1 MFCGFQSNAFQN
13 NGYQILKNPDWLG
26 GGGDYYYLTPYQA
39 KILEDEKR
47 EKIKADK
54 QDLVLVEKQITKS
67 EDRFEKIKS
76 RQEKE
81 ILELQEEMLLYQQI
95 SQLRI
100 MRAELIRRIQENEAF
115 LIILITMKR
124 RRLRAV

>member
-1 MFCGFQSNAFQN
+1 MFCGFQGNAFQS
-13 NGYQILKNPDWLG
+13 NGYQILKNPDWL

-67 EDRFEKIKS
+67 VDKFEQIKS
-76 RQEKE
+76 KQDKE
-81 ILELQEEMLLYQQI
+81 ILELQEERLLYQQI

-100 MRAELIRRIQENEAF
+100 MRVELIRRIQENEAF

-124 RRLRAV
+124 RKLRAV